1 MTLYRDA
8 CMSLQHCGGHSPEQS
23 KSNMGNVFYDLVS
36 KSHTITSTTDLISYW
51 SYRSALLKGGRDSSK
66 AMNTKRQRLLGAVL
80 EAGFHSHENYES
92 FVLSVQ
98 LSKFWIV
105 SNVNLFFICSVHT
118 NTIIIHI
125 IHWVDQVVGRRQG
138 PWLQILHL
146 ILPQGKSLSI
156 FFFSLHIFGS

>member
-98 LSKFWIV
+98 LSKF
-105 SNVNLFFICSVHT
+105 
-118 NTIIIHI
+118 
-125 IHWVDQVVGRRQG
+125 
-138 PWLQILHL
+138 
-146 ILPQGKSLSI
+146 
-156 FFFSLHIFGS
+156 